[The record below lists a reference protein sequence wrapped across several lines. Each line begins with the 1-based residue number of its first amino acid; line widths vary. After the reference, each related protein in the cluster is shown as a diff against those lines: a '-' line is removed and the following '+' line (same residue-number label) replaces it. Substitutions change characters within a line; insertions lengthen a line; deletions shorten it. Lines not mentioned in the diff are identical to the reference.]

1 MVFKRLFAKVLR
13 IPRHLRMIFYI
24 RYNRLKFWLNRVE
37 MGRNMLV
44 YNSVYLNKAPGSSI
58 RIGDDFVFTSGEA
71 FNPLCRNI
79 RGCIYTAYPTSHIF
93 IGNDTGLSSTCSY
106 GLIHL
111 LLLETT

>member
-44 YNSVYLNKAPGSSI
+44 YNSVYLNKALGSSI
-58 RIGDDFVFTSGEA
+58 RIGDDLYLPVARRSIHYVVTYGDA
-71 FNPLCRNI
+71 FIQPTRLRTFSSVMI
-79 RGCIYTAYPTSHIF
+79 RGSRRPA
-93 IGNDTGLSSTCSY
+93 Y

>member
-44 YNSVYLNKAPGSSI
+44 YNSVYLRTKHQVAVSVSAMILYLPVARRSIHYVVTYGDAFIQPTRLRTFSS
-58 RIGDDFVFTSGEA
+58 VM
-71 FNPLCRNI
+71 I
-79 RGCIYTAYPTSHIF
+79 RGSRRPA
-93 IGNDTGLSSTCSY
+93 Y

>member
-44 YNSVYLNKAPGSSI
+44 YNSVVTYGDAFIQPTRLRTFSS
-58 RIGDDFVFTSGEA
+58 VM
-71 FNPLCRNI
+71 I
-79 RGCIYTAYPTSHIF
+79 RGSRRPA
-93 IGNDTGLSSTCSY
+93 Y

>member
-58 RIGDDFVFTSGEA
+58 RIGDDFVPVARRSIHYVVTYGDA
-71 FNPLCRNI
+71 FIQPTRLRTFSSVMI
-79 RGCIYTAYPTSHIF
+79 RGSRRPA
-93 IGNDTGLSSTCSY
+93 Y

>member
-44 YNSVYLNKAPGSSI
+44 YN
-58 RIGDDFVFTSGEA
+58 
-71 FNPLCRNI
+71 
-79 RGCIYTAYPTSHIF
+79 
-93 IGNDTGLSSTCSY
+93 
-106 GLIHL
+106 
-111 LLLETT
+111 

>member
-79 RGCIYTAYPTSHIF
+79 RGCIYTAPTRLRTF
-93 IGNDTGLSSTCSY
+93 SSVMIRGSRRPAY